1 MTPRFQRGKTGAI
14 SPFFAFQ
21 DIITSAM
28 AVLIAIIMLLALYM
42 GGAALHD
49 SEERESAALAARLSS
64 VLDRLAAAQEDIRDA
79 RESVNAEK
87 ADPALLQG
95 QIEILRRE
103 LAAVRG
109 DAKSRENVASEIRDD
124 DSAIRMRRELN
135 GKRAENAKAAEELQ
149 KAETEAAHS
158 LREMESLETS
168 VKIREA
174 ALLEEE
180 ARRNQL
186 WVVPDRSASSK
197 EPILAVISQNEASFQ
212 RFDNP
217 EKQTLNGPGVTD
229 GFSAMLKNYSPR
241 DQYLVLYFKPSG
253 AVHFKQLT
261 REAKDAGFEI
271 GYDAINEDVE
281 VNFKTPK

>member
-1 MTPRFQRGKTGAI
+1 MTSRFQRGKTGAI

-42 GGAALHD
+42 GGAALHE
-49 SEERESAALAARLSS
+49 SEEGESAALTQRLKS
-64 VLDRLAAAQEDIRDA
+64 VLDHLATTQEDIRDA
-79 RESVNAEK
+79 RESTSAEK
-87 ADPALLQG
+87 ADPALLRG

-103 LAAVRG
+103 LAAVSG
-109 DAKSRENVASEIRDD
+109 DAKSKESAASEIRDD
-124 DSAIRMRRELN
+124 DSAKRMRRELN
-135 GKRAENAKAAEELQ
+135 GKRAENAKAAEELRN
-149 KAETEAAHS
+149 AATEAAHS
-158 LREMESLETS
+158 LQEMESLETS

-180 ARRNQL
+180 SRRNQL
-186 WVVPDRSASSK
+186 WVIPDRSASSK
-197 EPILAVISQNEASFQ
+197 EPILAVIAQNEASFQ
-212 RFDNP
+212 RFDHP
-217 EKQTLNGPGVTD
+217 EKQTLNGAAITD
-229 GFSAMLKNYSPR
+229 GFSAMLKKYSPR
-241 DQYLVLYFKPSG
+241 NQYIVLYFKPSA
-253 AVHFKQLT
+253 AVYFRQLT